1 MKEISKMSVQTT
13 SENSTNG
20 TSVLASASGPMPC
33 AKLGGLT
40 LTEFAQHLYLANLT
54 PRQAKAMDLLT
65 SGISGRRS
73 SISSLSSVL
82 ESSSGSKLQARTQSL
97 GSTLFKMTWKLWT
110 MPSGRTRS
118 RLRASVLPTSATAR
132 TGVPLM
138 EVGGYWFPA
147 SILRSW
153 ATPAARDFRFANAC
167 SWADRG
173 GGRKGEQLNNQVV
186 HLTSWSTPKASGA
199 EDDLDKFLARQARC
213 LERHPDKGMGMPLG
227 PQAQLASWPTATST
241 DAVRSPSPNFAP
253 TSNMTLNHSAVLAGW
268 GTPTANEPGGTGEQY
283 LARCAGVTGNTF
295 PSMLAHQVALSA
307 WPTPSASL
315 IDAKPNPPIT
325 SGRKPTDP
333 QIGLADVAVH
343 MAAWPTTTA
352 SDGVGGKGFRKGV
365 SMTGRMPD
373 GSKVT
378 MDLSASAKLALS
390 QPPSQGPARL
400 TVFGVMLTGCCAG
413 MASGGQLN
421 PAHARWL
428 MGLPVEWD
436 WAAPAGSPPA
446 KRKSS

>member
-1 MKEISKMSVQTT
+1 MREASKTSSLTISGDSRKSISSLV
-13 SENSTNG
+13 
-20 TSVLASASGPMPC
+20 SAPGPIAC
-33 AKLGGLT
+33 DELGGLT
-40 LTEFAQHLYLANLT
+40 LAEFGAFLA
-54 PRQAKAMDLLT
+54 PAKVSARQAKALGLLT
-65 SGISGRRS
+65 SGIYGRQRS
-73 SISSLSSVL
+73 TSSPTSDLDSLLASR
-82 ESSSGSKLQARTQSL
+82 LQARTRNL
-97 GSTLFKMTWKLWT
+97 GSTLFKTTWKVWT
-110 MPSGRTRS
+110 MPSGRLRF
-118 RLRASVLPTSATAR
+118 RQRASVRPTSATA
-132 TGVPLM
+132 PISEQLI
-138 EVGGYWFPA
+138 EVGGFYFPA
-147 SILRSW
+147 PISRSW
-153 ATPAARDFRFANAC
+153 ATPAARDYRFANA
-167 SWADRG
+167 SAWADRG
-173 GGRKGEQLNNQVV
+173 GGKKGEQLNNQVV

-199 EDDLDKFLARQARC
+199 EDNLDLFLARQARC
-213 LERHPDKGMGMPLG
+213 LERHPDKGRGMPLG
-227 PQAQLASWPTATST
+227 PQAQLSSWGA
-241 DAVRSPSPNFAP
+241 
-253 TSNMTLNHSAVLAGW
+253 
-268 GTPTANEPGGTGEQY
+268 PTANEPGGTGEQY
-283 LARCAGVTGNTF
+283 LARCVGVTGNTF

-307 WPTPSASL
+307 RPTPGATVV
-315 IDAKPNPPIT
+315 DAKPNPPIT

-436 WAAPAGSPPA
+436 WAAPVGSPPA
-446 KRKSS
+446 KRAKKSS